1 MTTIERH
8 NPVNKFMSLINA
20 YRVTPDGSLPLTIQ
34 VSSIDE
40 LTHQLPAGFYTTFRT
55 YNGGKSV
62 LGLKA
67 HLQRLYQPASTLES
81 APVVSS
87 EVLRRQ
93 LANVLNEYPD
103 EARVRLVLTKDGEIY
118 IALTALSSLS
128 PEIYNHGVKVIT
140 SEVQRESPRLKS
152 TAFIA
157 ASQNVRSQ
165 IARSEEVFEALLM
178 QDDAILEG
186 MTSNFFYVREGVL
199 GTAQKDILLGVT
211 RRTVIRVIRGSGFS
225 VVYRPLKRKQFPAL
239 SEAFL
244 TSSSRGIVPI
254 TQIDDTP
261 VGEGIPGQITKKLMS
276 GYQDYVMNHAEL
288 IYGG

>member
-1 MTTIERH
+1 
-8 NPVNKFMSLINA
+8 
-20 YRVTPDGSLPLTIQ
+20 
-34 VSSIDE
+34 
-40 LTHQLPAGFYTTFRT
+40 
-55 YNGGKSV
+55 
-62 LGLKA
+62 
-67 HLQRLYQPASTLES
+67 
-81 APVVSS
+81 
-87 EVLRRQ
+87 
-93 LANVLNEYPD
+93 
-103 EARVRLVLTKDGEIY
+103 VLTKDGEIY

-140 SEVQRESPRLKS
+140 SEAQRENPRLKS

-157 ASQNVRSQ
+157 ASKNVRTQ

-186 MTSNFFYVREGVL
+186 MTSNFFYVKEGVL

-225 VVYRPLKRKQFPAL
+225 VVYRPLKRKQIPAL

-261 VGEGIPGQITKKLMS
+261 VGEGIRGQITKKLMS